1 LPGGTC
7 THWKAP
13 PFHGARQKK
22 TKEILEYARV
32 SSRVETVKK
41 TSWRVYGKYLNP
53 EGVLVGQIVGNE
65 DKPLCYIATRDGQS
79 SIDVNIRFRVDQN
92 YTWLRLDHTSQDRPV
107 LEIIRAYFIKVGK
120 NKEAMVKAS
129 LAKAL
134 KRRART
140 IDDAPQTG
148 KAITLARHQ
157 LHEETGTVS

>member
-1 LPGGTC
+1 
-7 THWKAP
+7 
-13 PFHGARQKK
+13 
-22 TKEILEYARV
+22 
-32 SSRVETVKK
+32 
-41 TSWRVYGKYLNP
+41 
-53 EGVLVGQIVGNE
+53 
-65 DKPLCYIATRDGQS
+65 
-79 SIDVNIRFRVDQN
+79 
-92 YTWLRLDHTSQDRPV
+92 V